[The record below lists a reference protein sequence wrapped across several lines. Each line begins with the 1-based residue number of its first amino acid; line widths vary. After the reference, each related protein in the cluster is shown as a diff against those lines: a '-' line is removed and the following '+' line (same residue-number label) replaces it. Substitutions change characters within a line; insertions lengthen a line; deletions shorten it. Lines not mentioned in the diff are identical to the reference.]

1 MSKEKNQITQ
11 KNGQFIFVLPSGA
24 LQHRQSCFP
33 ATHSV
38 GVKAAF
44 LRQRLTARF
53 FLCPNPDAGVL
64 VLKQTLNLVVG
75 KKIPDRLDACPGK
88 LQKCV
93 WFTLLF

>member
-38 GVKAAF
+38 GV
-44 LRQRLTARF
+44 
-53 FLCPNPDAGVL
+53 L

-75 KKIPDRLDACPGK
+75 KKNPGQTGCLSGKIAEMRLVYFAFLNVAMMAVGAYNVATGFSVPYIS
-88 LQKCV
+88 
-93 WFTLLF
+93 

>member
-11 KNGQFIFVLPSGA
+11 KNGQFIFVLSSGA

-38 GVKAAF
+38 
-44 LRQRLTARF
+44 
-53 FLCPNPDAGVL
+53 GVL

-88 LQKCV
+88 LQKCF